1 VSHALYLTILHTVTV
16 TRAKVSVPA
25 DVLTHELQFP
35 DLLHTPIFRT
45 FLQPPGLHSSS
56 TAEHPV
62 LRSQPVLKGL
72 KPHVGEDILAFPTA
86 PKAARE
92 EGVRRTVAEFGLNAD
107 QEAVL
112 TLVSS
117 WFTPRDEMC
126 HEESTDI
133 ILVEGV
139 FGSGKSHLL
148 ASVCVLIKRLSI
160 ISAATMSSL
169 DSQHQPGNLLGV
181 KRSLSG
187 GGVAHPARPCSAVK
201 CLLSANTNVAVD
213 RVMVQLA
220 NRTVSITTTSSADDA
235 LADDGDDASIWDNR
249 IEEKQEHTA
258 SSPVIARVGCVAKI
272 DRSLRKH
279 FVLQA
284 ESKANALRELV
295 RLSKTDSDPQ
305 LLKMADDTRK
315 TDFSFIQTKM
325 IQDADV
331 IGVTCASAANVLLK
345 GIRCHV
351 LILDEAS
358 QMTEPL
364 SLLPL
369 ACVRPLRLLLVGD
382 SKQLPPALATS
393 ATSMQEAISNSTSNP
408 SNVSTALSAN
418 SPDRGNE
425 MDTIRVK
432 KSISTTLTRTL
443 FDRLQETGWPCIT
456 LRTQYRCHPAI
467 AQICR

>member
-1 VSHALYLTILHTVTV
+1 MPQIVAV
-16 TRAKVSVPA
+16 TRAAVPTPA
-25 DVLTHELQFP
+25 DILTHELLFP
-35 DLLHTPIFRT
+35 DLLCTPIFRT
-45 FLQPPGLHSSS
+45 FLQPPSQHSLS
-56 TAEHPV
+56 TAEHPAM
-62 LRSQPVLKGL
+62 RTQPSFKGL
-72 KPHVGEDILAFPTA
+72 KPPGGGDILVFPTA
-86 PKAARE
+86 PRAARE
-92 EGVRRTVAEFGLNAD
+92 ESVRRTVAEFGLNTD

-112 TLVSS
+112 TLVSR
-117 WFTPRDEMC
+117 WFTPRG
-126 HEESTDI
+126 EEFHDRISDI

-160 ISAATMSSL
+160 ISAALHPTSNL
-169 DSQHQPGNLLGV
+169 DCQHQPGSSIGA

-187 GGVAHPARPCSAVK
+187 GGGVASTRSCSAVK

-220 NRTVSITTTSSADDA
+220 NRDRALSASSSTEVALGDERGDA
-235 LADDGDDASIWDNR
+235 NIWDDRIDNR
-249 IEEKQEHTA
+249 QELTA

-284 ESKANALRELV
+284 ESRANALRELI
-295 RLSKTDSDPQ
+295 RLSKTDADPQ
-305 LLKMADDTRK
+305 LLKMADDTK
-315 TDFSFIQTKM
+315 KSDFSSIQTKM

-393 ATSMQEAISNSTSNP
+393 ATSMQEGTS
-408 SNVSTALSAN
+408 ALTSSAAMSAN
-418 SPDRGNE
+418 PLEGGDEME
-425 MDTIRVK
+425 MDSIRAK
-432 KSISTTLTRTL
+432 KRSSTTLTRTL
-443 FDRLQETGWPCIT
+443 FDRLQQTGWPGIT

>member
-1 VSHALYLTILHTVTV
+1 VSPYPHFAV
-16 TRAKVSVPA
+16 TRAVVPTPA
-25 DVLTHELQFP
+25 DILTHELLFP
-35 DLLHTPIFRT
+35 DLLCTPIFRT
-45 FLQPPGLHSSS
+45 FLQSPSQHSLD
-56 TAEHPV
+56 TAEHPAI
-62 LRSQPVLKGL
+62 SMQPSLKGL
-72 KPHVGEDILAFPTA
+72 KPHTGGDILVFPTA
-86 PKAARE
+86 PRASRE
-92 EGVRRTVAEFGLNAD
+92 ESVRRTVAEFGLNTD

-112 TLVSS
+112 TLVSA
-117 WFTPRDEMC
+117 WFTPRGEEC
-126 HEESTDI
+126 HDKISDI

-160 ISAATMSSL
+160 ISAALHPTHNL
-169 DSQHQPGNLLGV
+169 NSQQQPGSSIGV

-187 GGVAHPARPCSAVK
+187 GGGVASPRSCSAVK

-220 NRTVSITTTSSADDA
+220 NRDRALSATSSTEDA
-235 LADDGDDASIWDNR
+235 SGHERGDASIWDDR
-249 IEEKQEHTA
+249 IEDRQEHVD

-284 ESKANALRELV
+284 ESRANALRELI
-295 RLSKTDSDPQ
+295 RLSKTDADPQ

-315 TDFSFIQTKM
+315 TDFSFVQTKM

-345 GIRCHV
+345 GIKCHV

-382 SKQLPPALATS
+382 SKQLPPALAAS
-393 ATSMQEAISNSTSNP
+393 AISMQEGTLASTS
-408 SNVSTALSAN
+408 SAALSAN
-418 SPDRGNE
+418 SVEGDDE
-425 MDTIRVK
+425 MDSIRLK
-432 KSISTTLTRTL
+432 KRISTTLTRTL

>member
-1 VSHALYLTILHTVTV
+1 
-16 TRAKVSVPA
+16 
-25 DVLTHELQFP
+25 
-35 DLLHTPIFRT
+35 
-45 FLQPPGLHSSS
+45 
-56 TAEHPV
+56 
-62 LRSQPVLKGL
+62 
-72 KPHVGEDILAFPTA
+72 
-86 PKAARE
+86 
-92 EGVRRTVAEFGLNAD
+92 
-107 QEAVL
+107 
-112 TLVSS
+112 
-117 WFTPRDEMC
+117 M
-126 HEESTDI
+126 
-133 ILVEGV
+133 
-139 FGSGKSHLL
+139 
-148 ASVCVLIKRLSI
+148 
-160 ISAATMSSL
+160 
-169 DSQHQPGNLLGV
+169 
-181 KRSLSG
+181 
-187 GGVAHPARPCSAVK
+187 K

-284 ESKANALRELV
+284 ESKANALRELL

-364 SLLPL
+364 SLLPM
-369 ACVRPLRLLLVGD
+369 ACAGPLRMLLVGD
-382 SKQLPPALATS
+382 CKQLPPTLA
-393 ATSMQEAISNSTSNP
+393 
-408 SNVSTALSAN
+408 STAITAPTIEVRDCRAGGL
-418 SPDRGNE
+418 DGNNDKE
-425 MDTIRVK
+425 CVADAGD
-432 KSISTTLTRTL
+432 LLRTL
-443 FDRLQETGWPCIT
+443 FDRLKAIGWPCVA
-456 LRTQYRCHPAI
+456 LRTQYRCHPTI

>member
-1 VSHALYLTILHTVTV
+1 M
-16 TRAKVSVPA
+16 
-25 DVLTHELQFP
+25 
-35 DLLHTPIFRT
+35 RT
-45 FLQPPGLHSSS
+45 QPS
-56 TAEHPV
+56 
-62 LRSQPVLKGL
+62 LKGL
-72 KPHVGEDILAFPTA
+72 KQPGGGDILVFPTA
-86 PKAARE
+86 PRAVRE
-92 EGVRRTVAEFGLNAD
+92 ESVRRTVDEFGLNTD

-112 TLVSS
+112 TLVSR
-117 WFTPRDEMC
+117 WFTPRGEEC
-126 HEESTDI
+126 HDRISDI
-133 ILVEGV
+133 VLVEGV

-148 ASVCVLIKRLSI
+148 AAVCVLIKRLSI
-160 ISAATMSSL
+160 ISAALHPTSNR
-169 DSQHQPGNLLGV
+169 DTQHQPGSSIGA

-187 GGVAHPARPCSAVK
+187 GGGVASTRSCSAVK

-220 NRTVSITTTSSADDA
+220 NRDRDRALSATSSTEVALGDERSDA
-235 LADDGDDASIWDNR
+235 NIWDDRIDNR
-249 IEEKQEHTA
+249 QDQTA

-284 ESKANALRELV
+284 ESRANALRELI
-295 RLSKTDSDPQ
+295 RLSKTDADPQ

-315 TDFSFIQTKM
+315 SDFSSIQTKM

-393 ATSMQEAISNSTSNP
+393 ATSMLEGTS
-408 SNVSTALSAN
+408 ALTSSAAMSAN
-418 SPDRGNE
+418 PLEGGDEIE
-425 MDTIRVK
+425 MDSIRAK
-432 KSISTTLTRTL
+432 KRSSTTLTRTL